1 MSDDVDATRPNALE
15 YWRWGIDD
23 EPVSHI
29 DYQHAWDEQRRLH
42 DLIANGEHPSTVML
56 LEHAP
61 VYTAGRRTLPE
72 EMPFDGTPVINVD
85 RGGKIT
91 WHGPGQL
98 VGYPLVKLA
107 DGIYVVDFVRRVEE
121 VVIRTIAGYG
131 LEGVRIAGRTGVWLL
146 DDGLRG
152 DRKICAI
159 GLRVANRVAM
169 HGFALNVRDDLAGFS
184 NIIPCG
190 ISDAGVTSL
199 AREMP
204 NPPTVAQV
212 ATDMTPHI
220 DELLGRFAPYDLAAP
235 LDREGSAE

>member
-1 MSDDVDATRPNALE
+1 MSEDVAATRQSALE

-29 DYQHAWDEQRRLH
+29 DYQQAWDDQRRLH
-42 DLIANGEHPSTVML
+42 DLIAAGEHPSTVML

-72 EMPFDGTPVINVD
+72 ELPFDGTPVINVD

-121 VVIRTIAGYG
+121 VVIRTIAEYG
-131 LEGVRIAGRTGVWLL
+131 IKGVRIKGRTGVWLL

-169 HGFALNVRDDLAGFS
+169 HGFALNVRDDLARFG

-190 ISDAGVTSL
+190 IADAGVTSL
-199 AREMP
+199 AQEMP

-212 ATDMTPHI
+212 ATDMIPHI
-220 DELLGRFAPYDLAAP
+220 DELLGRFAPFDLAAP
-235 LDREGSAE
+235 LEREGSHE

>member
-1 MSDDVDATRPNALE
+1 MTTDLVPTTSDVLAH
-15 YWRWGIDD
+15 WRWGIDD
-23 EPVSHI
+23 DPVTHI
-29 DYQHAWDEQRRLH
+29 DYQQAWEEQRRLH
-42 DLIANGEHPSTVML
+42 DLIAHGEHPSTVIL

-61 VYTAGRRTLPE
+61 VYTAGRRTLPSE
-72 EMPFDGTPVINVD
+72 RPFDGTPVIDVD

-146 DDGLRG
+146 GDGMRG

-159 GLRVANRVAM
+159 GLRVAQRVAM
-169 HGFALNVRDDLAGFS
+169 HGFALNVHDDLQPFS

-190 ISDAGVTSL
+190 IADAGITSL

-204 NPPTVAQV
+204 HPPSVAQV
-212 ATDMTPHI
+212 ATDLTPHI
-220 DELLGRFAPYDLAAP
+220 DELLGRFAPFELAAP
-235 LDREGSAE
+235 VEREGIVQ